1 MNNSLPALLILVS
14 SCLLPVRADA
24 EDRAFRF
31 LAVGDLPYSA
41 AQVPL
46 FNRLVKQSEQEDFE
60 FLMHVGDI
68 QA

>member
-1 MNNSLPALLILVS
+1 MNRTRSAVLVLVAV
-14 SCLLPVRADA
+14 CLLSGRATA
-24 EDRAFRF
+24 KDRAFRF
-31 LAVGDLPYSA
+31 LAIGDLPYSA